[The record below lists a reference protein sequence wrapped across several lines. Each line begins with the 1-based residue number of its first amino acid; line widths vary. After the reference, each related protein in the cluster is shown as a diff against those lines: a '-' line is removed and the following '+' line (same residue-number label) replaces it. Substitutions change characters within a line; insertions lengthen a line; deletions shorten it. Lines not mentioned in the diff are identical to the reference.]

1 VLVADDSTRALAKGL
16 LPLVSRVRT
25 DATARRTPEGRQ
37 TWTSDVLDSEAL
49 ARHLNGGPARGV
61 SFIKPGEAVTM
72 VAVLDFDSH
81 DGACYWAQMSEAVGR
96 VVDVLELSWGMS
108 PVLFRS
114 GGGRGVHLY
123 LVWEAAQDC
132 YSVRAWLAEVL
143 GACGLSVGTGGV
155 AAGECEIFPKRDSV
169 APGKYGNQ
177 VILPLSR
184 ESVPLELDNEEPL
197 W

>member
-1 VLVADDSTRALAKGL
+1 MADDSTRALAKGL

-37 TWTSDVLDSEAL
+37 SWTWDVLDGEAL

-81 DGACYWAQMSEAVGR
+81 RGEVGWAAMGETVGR
-96 VVDVLELSWGMS
+96 VVDVLEMVWGMS

-123 LVWEAAQDC
+123 LVWPEAQDA

-143 GACGLSVGTGGV
+143 ASVGLRNGTAGV
-155 AAGECEIFPKRDSV
+155 GAGTVEIFPKADSV
-169 APGKYGNQ
+169 REGGFGNQ

-184 ESVPLELDNEEPL
+184 ESVPLVLDSEEDL